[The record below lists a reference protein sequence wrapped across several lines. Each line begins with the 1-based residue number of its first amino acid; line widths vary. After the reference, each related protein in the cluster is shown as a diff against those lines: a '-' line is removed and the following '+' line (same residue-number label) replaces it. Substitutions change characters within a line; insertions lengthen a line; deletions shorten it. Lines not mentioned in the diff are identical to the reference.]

1 MASRSSELL
10 FEEQSPINSLA
21 MGESTSEL
29 WCATTDSTVR
39 CGLSELCSTF
49 ICKEKSIIG
58 RR

>member
-39 CGLSELCSTF
+39 CWAHALY
-49 ICKEKSIIG
+49 
-58 RR
+58 